1 MREGTEGVLGAPYIG
16 RAARFLGTIFR
27 SGARPLAVLLGV
39 RFVQVSQLRT
49 LT

>member
-27 SGARPLAVLLGV
+27 SGARPLAALLEV
-39 RFVQVSQLRT
+39 RFVRAPQLRAPQ
-49 LT
+49 